1 MTKTKQSADEP
12 RIDGRK
18 RRWQE
23 HKLAR
28 RAELSDGAL
37 AAIRARG
44 NTIGMDEIAA
54 EIGVSKTVL
63 YRYFDDKSDLTGA
76 ATMRFME
83 TRLAPALTEV
93 LGRDLDEFGL
103 AESAISVYVRTVAEE
118 PEIYPFIMGM
128 SSGGTGVRAA
138 VENSERIIA
147 DLLAGVLRERLERL
161 GFVADG
167 AMTWAY
173 GVVGAVQLA
182 THRWM
187 MDRSTPVEEL
197 IEHLLM
203 LAWGGIDMIARARG
217 ERGEFMAQDHVLPD
231 NPRPGRDRG

>member
-1 MTKTKQSADEP
+1 MGKRNDNQ
-12 RIDGRK
+12 IDGRK
-18 RRWQE
+18 LRWQE

-44 NTIGMDEIAA
+44 STIGMDEIAA

-63 YRYFDDKSDLTGA
+63 YRYFDDKADLTSA

-83 TRLAPALTEV
+83 TRLAPALAAA
-93 LGRDLDEFGL
+93 LGQDLDEFDL
-103 AESAISVYVRTVAEE
+103 AEAAISVYVRTVADE

-128 SSGGTGVRAA
+128 TSGGAGVRAA
-138 VENSERIIA
+138 LENSERIVA
-147 DLLAGVLRERLERL
+147 ELLAGVLRDRLERL
-161 GFVADG
+161 GFLTDG
-167 AMTWAY
+167 ALTWSY

-203 LAWGGIDMIARARG
+203 LAWGGITAIADAQGDRRV
-217 ERGEFMAQDHVLPD
+217 FMSQSHELPV
-231 NPRPGRDRG
+231 GKA

>member
-1 MTKTKQSADEP
+1 MAKSKDKPA
-12 RIDGRK
+12 IDGRK
-18 RRWQE
+18 LRWQE

-44 NTIGMDEIAA
+44 SDIGMDEIAA

-63 YRYFDDKSDLTGA
+63 YRYFDDKADLTSA

-83 TRLAPALTEV
+83 TRLGPALAAA
-93 LGRDLDEFGL
+93 LGQEDLDEFGL
-103 AESAISVYVRTVAEE
+103 AEAAISVYVRTVADE

-128 SSGGTGVRAA
+128 TSGGAGVRAA
-138 VENSERIIA
+138 LENSERIVA
-147 DLLAGVLRERLERL
+147 ELLAGVLRDRLLRL
-161 GFVADG
+161 GFITDG
-167 AMTWAY
+167 ALTWSY

-203 LAWGGIDMIARARG
+203 LAWGGITAIAQAQGDRRLFMS
-217 ERGEFMAQDHVLPD
+217 ERHELPV
-231 NPRPGRDRG
+231 PKA